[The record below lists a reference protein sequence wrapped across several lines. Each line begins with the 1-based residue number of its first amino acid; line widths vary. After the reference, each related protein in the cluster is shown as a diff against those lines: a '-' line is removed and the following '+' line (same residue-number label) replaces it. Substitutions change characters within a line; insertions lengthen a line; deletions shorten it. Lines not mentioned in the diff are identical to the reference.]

1 MELEIIRENLHD
13 MLEARGDDV
22 SFIGEQG
29 DAIHDVGRFYSE
41 QIILDTDHTTVFFTL
56 TKDIL
61 KEWLIN
67 NDQTNM
73 LTDYKNYNNE
83 TFKYFILIITDLTS
97 ANLNK
102 ITAIDKA
109 LNAHGA
115 NLQVFY
121 TKELMYNPLKHS
133 LVPQH
138 KKLTELEGKE
148 IMELYMIK
156 QKIQM
161 PIISKNDVIARW
173 LGLKQGDI
181 VKITRYNETSGT
193 YYYYRCCV

>member
-1 MELEIIRENLHD
+1 MELQIIRENLHD
-13 MLEARGDDV
+13 MLEARGDDANY
-22 SFIGEQG
+22 INEQG
-29 DAIHDVGRFYSE
+29 DAIRDIGRYYSE
-41 QIILDTDHTTVFFTL
+41 LITLDTDRTLVFFAL

-61 KEWLIN
+61 KEWLNN
-67 NDQTNM
+67 NDQDN
-73 LTDYKNYNNE
+73 LLVDFKNYNGE
-83 TFKYFILIITDLTS
+83 SFKYFILIITDLTS

-109 LNAHGA
+109 LNSSGA
-115 NLQVFY
+115 NLQIFY
-121 TKELMYNPLKHS
+121 TKELMYNPLKHV
-133 LVPQH
+133 LVPPH
-138 KKLTELEGKE
+138 EKLSEAEGKK
-148 IMELYMIK
+148 IMESYMIK

-161 PIISKNDVIARW
+161 PIISKNDVIAHW

>member
-1 MELEIIRENLHD
+1 MELQIIRENIHD

-22 SFIGEQG
+22 SFIEEQG
-29 DAIHDVGRFYSE
+29 DAIKDVGRFYSE
-41 QIILDTDHTTVFFTL
+41 QIVLDTDRTTVFFAL

-61 KEWLIN
+61 KEWLST
-67 NDQTNM
+67 NDQENL
-73 LTDYKNYNNE
+73 LTDYKNYNGE
-83 TFKYFILIITDLTS
+83 QFKYFMLIITDLTS

-109 LNAHGA
+109 LNADGA
-115 NLQVFY
+115 CLQVFY
-121 TKELMYNPLKHS
+121 TKELMYNPLKHT
-133 LVPQH
+133 LVPH
-138 KKLTELEGKE
+138 HEKLSDAEGKE
-148 IMELYMIK
+148 IMEIYMIK

-161 PIISKNDVIARW
+161 PIISRNDIIARW

>member
-1 MELEIIRENLHD
+1 MELQIIRENLHN
-13 MLEARGDDV
+13 MLETRGDDV
-22 SFIGEQG
+22 SFIDEQG
-29 DAIHDVGRFYSE
+29 DAIKDIGRFYSE
-41 QIILDTDHTTVFFTL
+41 KIILDTDRTTIFFTL

-61 KEWLIN
+61 KEWLSE
-67 NDQTNM
+67 NDQDNL
-73 LTDYKNYNNE
+73 LTDYKNYNGE
-83 TFKYFILIITDLTS
+83 SFKYFMLIITDLTS
-97 ANLNK
+97 TNLNK

-109 LNAHGA
+109 LNTHGA
-115 NLQVFY
+115 CLQVFY

-138 KKLTELEGKE
+138 EKLSEAEGKE
-148 IMELYMIK
+148 IMESYMIK

-161 PIISKNDVIARW
+161 PIISKNDIIARW

-193 YYYYRCCV
+193 YYYFRCCV